1 MIFKIGYGKI
11 LIGIMKLRLLIAE
24 DNQLIQQLFK
34 DGLPEGV
41 FEKKFVKDGKEAIQA
56 YLEWKPHIIIL
67 DYMIPV
73 MNGLKVLKEIRQTYN
88 DTSTV
93 IIMSTFMDT
102 AEYKKRCELLGI
114 QGFLPKPFRIRDL
127 IALMVDYY
135 RGADSEIAEFIEKSF
150 KKKG

>member
-1 MIFKIGYGKI
+1 
-11 LIGIMKLRLLIAE
+11 MKLRLLIAE

-34 DGLPEGV
+34 DGLPEKA

-127 IALMVDYY
+127 IALMIDYY
-135 RGADSEIAEFIEKSF
+135 RGANSEIAEFIEKSF

>member
-1 MIFKIGYGKI
+1 
-11 LIGIMKLRLLIAE
+11 MKLRLLIAE

-127 IALMVDYY
+127 IALMIDYY
-135 RGADSEIAEFIEKSF
+135 RGANSEIAEFIEKSF